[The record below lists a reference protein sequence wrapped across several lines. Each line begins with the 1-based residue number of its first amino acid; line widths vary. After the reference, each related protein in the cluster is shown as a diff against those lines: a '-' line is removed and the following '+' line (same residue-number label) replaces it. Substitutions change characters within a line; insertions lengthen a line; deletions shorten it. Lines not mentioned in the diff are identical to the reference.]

1 MPLTGPLI
9 CPAALAHRLLG
20 MKHLIFPT
28 VAQADAF
35 VQDLQSQGVIQPEM
49 GQTSFRRRSAAGTMG
64 GATTQTTQTQTVTTE
79 YVDGGGDGEDVAKG
93 ALGGTALGAVAGVAA
108 GAVVAATGGLAAV
121 PVLLGMGAL
130 GSGIG
135 AAAGAAEG
143 AVHGDGMET
152 RQAHRSHDQGYDL
165 DDTHYDT
172 MHSTVET
179 GGRAIA
185 IEDSVP
191 MDIVEAAAARHGGRF
206 VS

>member
-1 MPLTGPLI
+1 
-9 CPAALAHRLLG
+9 

-49 GQTSFRRRSAAGTMG
+49 GQTSFRRRTSAGMTG
-64 GATTQTTQTQTVTTE
+64 GVGTQTTQTVTTE
-79 YVDGGGDGEDVAKG
+79 YVDGGGDGEDMAKG

-143 AVHGDGMET
+143 AVNGDGMVT
-152 RQAHRSHDQGYDL
+152 RQAHDHNAGYDL

-172 MHSTVET
+172 MNSTVET

-191 MDIVEAAAARHGGRF
+191 SDIVEAAAARHGGRF

>member
-1 MPLTGPLI
+1 
-9 CPAALAHRLLG
+9 

-35 VQDLQSQGVIQPEM
+35 VQDLQSQGAIQPEM
-49 GQTSFRRRSAAGTMG
+49 GQTSFRRRTSAGMTGA
-64 GATTQTTQTQTVTTE
+64 ATTPVAQTKTVTTE

-108 GAVVAATGGLAAV
+108 GAVVVATGGLAAV

-143 AVHGDGMET
+143 AVNGDGMVT
-152 RQAHRSHDQGYDL
+152 RQAQDYGAGYDL

-172 MHSTVET
+172 MNSSVET

-191 MDIVEAAAARHGGRF
+191 ADIVEAAAARHGGRF

>member
-1 MPLTGPLI
+1 
-9 CPAALAHRLLG
+9 

-49 GQTSFRRRSAAGTMG
+49 GQTSFRRRSEAGSMG
-64 GATTQTTQTQTVTTE
+64 GATTGTQQTQTVTTE
-79 YVDGGGDGEDVAKG
+79 YVDGGGDGEDMAKG
-93 ALGGTALGAVAGVAA
+93 ALGGTAVGAVAGAAA
-108 GAVVAATGGLAAV
+108 GALVVATGGLAAV

-143 AVHGDGMET
+143 AVSGDGMVT
-152 RQAHRSHDQGYDL
+152 RQAQDHAGGYDV
-165 DDTHYDT
+165 DDSHYDT
-172 MHSTVET
+172 MSSTVET

-185 IEDSVP
+185 IEDSIP
-191 MDIVEAAAARHGGRF
+191 ADIVEAAASRHGGRF